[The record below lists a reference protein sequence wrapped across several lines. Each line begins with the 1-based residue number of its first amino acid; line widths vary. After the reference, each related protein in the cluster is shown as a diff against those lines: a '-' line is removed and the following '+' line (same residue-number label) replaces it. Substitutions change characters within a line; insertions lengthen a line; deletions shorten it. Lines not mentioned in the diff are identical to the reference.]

1 MAVYYVDFL
10 DGNDAFDGLS
20 PNSARRDHSLIDVKA
35 GDCILFKRN
44 TVCRGYLHTVS
55 GEEGFPISYGAYGE
69 GEKPI
74 FCASVDLSDRD
85 AWEQTEI
92 ENVWRCKRE
101 IDGDVGNFLLDG
113 ECTATLRWD
122 VSDLRGQGDF
132 YDSRFAD
139 GEQRR
144 RQFSVQELLF
154 YSGVNPADA
163 YKSIECISY
172 ANRVLGTLR
181 SNIIIE
187 DICFMNSGVHALA
200 GAGKN
205 VTVRR
210 CDFKNIGGCAWNS
223 DLRIRFGNAVEFW
236 NYAENV
242 LVENCTFKNV
252 YDSCVTHQG
261 EPPELLPAMNFVCK
275 NNRFDTYGMAALE
288 LRDIVAKGLYFT
300 ENECENAGCGF
311 AMLGETLPRRSEIW
325 PLPMGHH
332 VFIWRM
338 TEETNGGCVHITD
351 NEFFDAPEGAAIYS
365 IVSQSAEKQFY
376 IDRNRYLGSY
386 KLIARYNGEDFF
398 DFDSYSNST
407 ENDKS
412 SRCK

>member
-20 PNSARRDHSLIDVKA
+20 PNGAKRDHSLIDVKA
-35 GDCILFKRN
+35 GDVILFKRN
-44 TVCRGYLHTVS
+44 TECRGYLHTVS
-55 GEEGFPISYGAYGE
+55 GEEGAPIRYGAYGE

-74 FCASVDLSDRD
+74 FCASVELSDKD
-85 AWEQTEI
+85 AWEQTET
-92 ENVWRCKRE
+92 ENVWRCTRE

-113 ECTATLRWD
+113 ECKATLRWT
-122 VSDLRGQGDF
+122 SAEMCEQGDF
-132 YDSRFAD
+132 FDSRFAD

-144 RQFSVQELLF
+144 RNYSAQELLL
-154 YSGVNPADA
+154 YSVGNPAEV
-163 YKSIECISY
+163 YNSIECISY
-172 ANRVLGTLR
+172 AGRVLGTLR
-181 SNIIIE
+181 SNIVIE

-200 GAGKN
+200 GDGKN

-261 EPPELLPAMNFVCK
+261 ELPFLLPAMNFVCQ
-275 NNRFDTYGMAALE
+275 NNIFDTYGMAALE

-300 ENECENAGCGF
+300 ENVCKNAGCGF
-311 AMLGETLPRRSEIW
+311 AMLGETMPRRSEIW

-338 TEETNGGCVHITD
+338 NGETNGGCVRIT
-351 NEFFDAPEGAAIYS
+351 NNSFFDAPEGAAIYS
-365 IVSQSAEKQFY
+365 IVSQNAESQFY
-376 IDRNRYLGSY
+376 IDGNRYLGEY
-386 KLIARYNGEDFF
+386 KLIARYNGEDFY
-398 DFDSYSNST
+398 DFDSYVRET
-407 ENDKS
+407 GNDKNGD
-412 SRCK
+412 CN